1 MPRGRVRSKAPRPA
15 HPGNPPSSGR
25 QRHGSGGRSW
35 GLESSIL
42 LEKAPHLAAIS
53 LGCDILDAHSVH
65 ERVRLN
71 SIPRLA
77 ELLQALLEE
86 LGQEKEVQA

>member
-1 MPRGRVRSKAPRPA
+1 MKAPS
-15 HPGNPPSSGR
+15 PSASGT
-25 QRHGSGGRSW
+25 S
-35 GLESSIL
+35 
-42 LEKAPHLAAIS
+42 AAVS

-71 SIPRLA
+71 SILRLA

-86 LGQEKEVQA
+86 LGQEEEVQA